1 MTYMQWFES
10 HAPKHKAIMDTLTD
24 LSDEEVISYFIF
36 ENMKNKHPDFC
47 PLYADNKKCHEMEEL
62 NCYFCA
68 CNHFRFSD
76 EGLAKEGA
84 CTRYSLC
91 HIDAKESCDF
101 VSEDAIH
108 LDCSNCEIP
117 HKKSVIHKY
126 FSRDWREVMHRTIF
140 TH

>member
-10 HAPKHKAIMDTLTD
+10 HATKHKAIMDTLTD

-101 VSEDAIH
+101 VSDDAIH

>member
-10 HAPKHKAIMDTLTD
+10 HATKHKAIMDTLTD

-84 CTRYSLC
+84 STRYSLC

-101 VSEDAIH
+101 VSDDAIH